1 MNPCACPVH
10 AVCPFFVGVPP
21 PCLTAGLCADR
32 TLVVAVH
39 VCMHAMA
46 CVHMRVRVQHV
57 DGRKMTDEMAKFV
70 KERIALEESYAKGL
84 EKLSQSCT
92 WRLL

>member
-1 MNPCACPVH
+1 MRDSVTTNRCGC
-10 AVCPFFVGVPP
+10 VCVRLYV
-21 PCLTAGLCADR
+21 R
-32 TLVVAVH
+32 
-39 VCMHAMA
+39 A

-57 DGRKMTDEMAKFV
+57 DGRKMTDEVAKFV